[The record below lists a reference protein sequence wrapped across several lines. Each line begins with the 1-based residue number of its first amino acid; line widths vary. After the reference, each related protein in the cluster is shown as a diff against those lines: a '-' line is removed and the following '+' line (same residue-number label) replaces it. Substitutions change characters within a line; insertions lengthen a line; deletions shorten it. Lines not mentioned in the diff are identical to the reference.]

1 MVLKVCDIRNSTY
14 LQIKLPSV
22 ILVTMKFVSWNVNG
36 LRAVLAKGFEDYF
49 KASGADVF
57 CLQEI
62 KLSEGQLD
70 FAPQGYSCFWNYAE
84 KKGYSG
90 TAIFTRKEPLG
101 VEYGKDNEGRV
112 ICLEFEDFY
121 VVNVYTPN
129 SQDELRRLPFRLEW
143 DKAFREYVKS
153 KDALKPVFIC
163 GDMNVAHREIDI
175 KNPKTNIHNA
185 GFTIEERNSFSELL
199 DSGFTDT
206 FRMLYPD
213 LKDAYS
219 WWSYRF
225 RAREKNTGWRID
237 YWLVSDRY
245 SGHVKNA
252 GIDSQ
257 IMGSDHAPVYVE
269 LS

>member
-1 MVLKVCDIRNSTY
+1 M
-14 LQIKLPSV
+14 KL
-22 ILVTMKFVSWNVNG
+22 VSWNVNG
-36 LRAVLAKGFEDYF
+36 LRAVMNKGFLEYF
-49 KASGADVF
+49 EKTDADIF

-70 FAPQGYSCFWNYAE
+70 FNPAGYHCFYNYAQ

-90 TAIFTRKEPLG
+90 TAVFSKKKPIG
-101 VEYGKDNEGRV
+101 VRFGEDTEGRV
-112 ICLEFEDFY
+112 LCLEFSDFF

-129 SQDELRRLPFRLEW
+129 SQDGLARLPYRMEW
-143 DKAFREYVKS
+143 DKEFRAYVKTLDS
-153 KDALKPVFIC
+153 EKPVFIC
-163 GDMNVAHREIDI
+163 GDMNVAHKEIDI

-185 GFTIEERNSFSELL
+185 GFTVEERQGFSDLL

-206 FRMLYPD
+206 FRKFYPD

-225 RAREKNTGWRID
+225 HAREKNVGWRID

-245 SGHVKNA
+245 ADHVSAA
-252 GIDSQ
+252 GIDAE
-257 IMGSDHAPVYVE
+257 ITGSDHAPVYVE
-269 LS
+269 VLA